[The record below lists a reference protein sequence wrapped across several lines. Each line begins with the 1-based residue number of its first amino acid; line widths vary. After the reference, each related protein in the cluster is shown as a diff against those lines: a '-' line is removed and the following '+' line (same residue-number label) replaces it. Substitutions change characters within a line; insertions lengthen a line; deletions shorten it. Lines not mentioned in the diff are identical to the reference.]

1 VNLLES
7 TPVSGPAMTSPPN
20 PAPVRSLPY
29 AEFVAMMAFLS
40 ALGALA
46 TDAMLPALPTIG
58 TAFTVDDPNR
68 LQFIV
73 STFLMGSGLGQI
85 VFGPLSDAFGRRR
98 VLLSGVAL
106 YAVLS
111 LVAAFSVSLKML
123 LICRSLQG
131 IASASTAVLSRA
143 IIRDRFSG
151 STMARVSSTIF
162 IVFLAA
168 PILAPSIGQAI
179 LLIATWPAIF
189 AFLALT
195 ATSMFIWVGLRLPE
209 SLPVERRHA
218 FGLRPVL
225 DAARYVLSHPT
236 SLFYMVAM
244 MLLFGA
250 LLTYVSTMPQVF
262 VDVFH
267 APAHMAPAFAGAA
280 ALMGIGSFTNVKV
293 VERYGMHRISHMAL
307 LALLIVSGVHVL
319 LTLWTRE
326 SMLTFTLLQGLTLL
340 FFGLS
345 LSNFGAIAMQPMGK
359 VAGSAASLQGMT
371 MGLGG
376 AVISA
381 ICGSFWHGSLVLLPL
396 CFLLLGALALTCIL
410 IAERGRLF
418 HNHYGPAH
426 GP

>member
-1 VNLLES
+1 
-7 TPVSGPAMTSPPN
+7 MTSPPN

>member
-1 VNLLES
+1 MNLLES
-7 TPVSGPAMTSPPN
+7 TPVSGPAMSSPTTP
-20 PAPVRSLPY
+20 PPTRSLPY

-179 LLIATWPAIF
+179 LLIAPWPAIF

-209 SLPVERRHA
+209 TLPVERRHA

-267 APAHMAPAFAGAA
+267 APARMAPAFAGAA

>member
-1 VNLLES
+1 MTHPP
-7 TPVSGPAMTSPPN
+7 TPPAT
-20 PAPVRSLPY
+20 RSLPY

-58 TAFTVDDPNR
+58 AAFRVDDPNR
-68 LQFIV
+68 LQFII
-73 STFLMGSGLGQI
+73 TIFLMGSGLGQLF
-85 VFGPLSDAFGRRR
+85 FGPLSDAFGRRR

-106 YAVLS
+106 YALLS
-111 LVAAFSVSLKML
+111 LIAALSVSLKML
-123 LICRSLQG
+123 LICRLLQG
-131 IASASTAVLSRA
+131 MAAASTSVLSRA
-143 IIRDRFSG
+143 IIRDQFSG

-179 LLIATWPAIF
+179 LLVAPPSGIF
-189 AFLALT
+189 GFLALI
-195 ATSMFIWVGLRLPE
+195 ATSMFLWVGLRLPE
-209 SLPVERRHA
+209 TLPAERRHA

-225 DAARYVLSHPT
+225 DAARYVLGHPT
-236 SLFYMVAM
+236 SLLYMTAM

-267 APAHMAPAFAGAA
+267 APARMAPAFAGAA
-280 ALMGIGSFTNVKV
+280 ALMGLGSFTNVKI
-293 VERYGMHRISHMAL
+293 VERYGMHRISHIAL
-307 LALLIVSGVHVL
+307 LAFLAVSGIHVL
-319 LTLWTRE
+319 VTLWRAE
-326 SMLTFTLLQGLTLL
+326 SILTFTVLQGLTLL

-359 VAGSAASLQGMT
+359 VAGSAASLQGMS

-376 AVISA
+376 ALISA
-381 ICGSFWHGSLVLLPL
+381 LCGSFWRGSLVLLPL
-396 CFLLLGALALTCIL
+396 CCLLLGALALACIL
-410 IAERGRLF
+410 VAERGRLF
-418 HNHYGPAH
+418 HNHYGPTH
-426 GP
+426 GA